1 MTMSSRPLIWFLST
15 ATLVN
20 FTGWVHAQEPVL
32 PIRIVEHVA
41 PSSEHGL
48 RPSADFQPVW
58 VWSKNPGDS
67 PLRLEQVL
75 YLEEKPNLAEL
86 QVIVD
91 DEFEAYLNGNPVSKG
106 TQWTEL
112 QRTDVTCL
120 LKKGRNVLRLDCR
133 NANASSAAGAIAVLR
148 IKNGKDV
155 MVAGTSHSTTVTYN
169 CETLPSSKIA
179 ISTADS
185 EPWNVFTPEEAQ
197 NAVLRQE
204 VDKLKSA
211 IRGPDS
217 RRAAKAIGYLAQF
230 AVDHP
235 KLDLFEPTFTLT
247 PETNVKPDP
256 QSNPLLNE
264 ALKTIICNLHPEK
277 HSETSKLCRQAAT
290 AAVYV
295 LVANAEDTKLV
306 LQEVESLF
314 CQTCAD
320 QQSIQL
326 AVLNGLLTRIALDET
341 EFRSAPQKAKDEKE
355 KNLKQITDQIAA
367 IDKTSKEIVE
377 LNKRITA
384 LNEVKLTTPPALPAP
399 LAPPPA
405 APPAAVT
412 AAVTAINK
420 VFDLLLKRV
429 EDEQKRLES
438 LQQVVIPEPSVS
450 EAARTRLSD
459 ITTFIQDK
467 TCGVPTGIA
476 SSLAQQIVFN
486 IDNLRRSY
494 DNIESRDNADAFFK
508 LVKSSSKDSV
518 QPIGAVTSAADRSGV
533 ASGFTS
539 GERPGVSTTAPFD
552 PQTSSKRPPLF
563 PVTDDRGQRMRRD
576 TSGNVDNEFRIAP
589 GAKGATEPTG
599 G

>member
-20 FTGWVHAQEPVL
+20 LTGWAHAQEPVQ
-32 PIRIVEHVA
+32 PVRIVELVA

-67 PLRLEQVL
+67 PLCLKQVI
-75 YLEEKPNLAEL
+75 YLEEKPTLAEL

-91 DEFEAYLNGNPVSKG
+91 DEFDAYLDDELVSKG
-106 TQWTEL
+106 TQWNEL

-120 LKKGRNVLRLDCR
+120 LEKGRNVLRLECR

-148 IKNGKDV
+148 IKDGAHV
-155 MVAGTSHSTTVTYN
+155 LVAGTSHSTTVTYN
-169 CETLPSSKIA
+169 NELLPSSKIA

-185 EPWNVFTPEEAQ
+185 EPWNVFTPEDAQ

-204 VDKLKSA
+204 VGELISA
-211 IRGPDS
+211 ICGPDS

-235 KLDLFEPTFTLT
+235 KLDLVEPTFTLT
-247 PETNVKPDP
+247 PETNIKPDP
-256 QSNPLLNE
+256 QSNPLLDE
-264 ALKTIICNLHPEK
+264 ALKTIIGILQPEK

-295 LVANAEDTKLV
+295 LVANAEDTHMV

-320 QQSIQL
+320 QQSIHL
-326 AVLNGLLTRIALDET
+326 AVLNGLRTRIALDET
-341 EFRSAPQKAKDEKE
+341 EFRSAPLKAKEEKE
-355 KNLKQITDQIAA
+355 KNRKQITDQIAA
-367 IDKTSKEIVE
+367 IEKTFKEISE
-377 LNKRITA
+377 LARRIKSLTDLPTGHSTTQEAVTA
-384 LNEVKLTTPPALPAP
+384 LN
-399 LAPPPA
+399 
-405 APPAAVT
+405 
-412 AAVTAINK
+412 K
-420 VFDLLLKRV
+420 VFKRLLNRL
-429 EDEQKRLES
+429 EDEQKILES

-459 ITTFIQDK
+459 IAEFMRQTT
-467 TCGVPTGIA
+467 CCVPTGIA

-486 IDNLRRSY
+486 IENLRRSY
-494 DNIESRDNADAFFK
+494 DNLESYDKADAFFRS
-508 LVKSSSKDSV
+508 VKSSSKDSV

-533 ASGFTS
+533 ASRFTS

-563 PVTDDRGQRMRRD
+563 PVTDDRGQRTKRD

-589 GAKGATEPTG
+589 GAKGATEPTEG
-599 G
+599 

>member
-32 PIRIVEHVA
+32 PIRIVEPVA
-41 PSSEHGL
+41 PISEHGL

-106 TQWTEL
+106 TQWTKL

-120 LKKGRNVLRLDCR
+120 LKTGRNVLLLDCR

-148 IKNGKDV
+148 IKNREHV

-169 CETLPSSKIA
+169 GETLPSSKIA

-211 IRGPDS
+211 ICGPDS

-247 PETNVKPDP
+247 PETNVKLDP
-256 QSNPLLNE
+256 QSNPLLDY
-264 ALKTIICNLHPEK
+264 ALKTIICNLHPGK
-277 HSETSKLCRQAAT
+277 HFETSKLCRQAAT

-295 LVANAEDTKLV
+295 LVADAEDTKLV
-306 LQEVESLF
+306 LQEVKSLF

-367 IDKTSKEIVE
+367 IDKTSKEISD
-377 LNKRITA
+377 LTRRFAA
-384 LNEVKLTTPPALPAP
+384 LVDLKLPTQAGAP
-399 LAPPPA
+399 HP
-405 APPAAVT
+405 AVT
-412 AAVTAINK
+412 ALDK
-420 VFDLLLKRV
+420 VFGPLLKRF
-429 EDEQKRLES
+429 EDEQKKLES

-459 ITTFIQDK
+459 IATFIQEK
-467 TCGVPTGIA
+467 TCCVPTGIA

-494 DNIESRDNADAFFK
+494 DNIESRDNADAFFES
-508 LVKSSSKDSV
+508 VKSSSKDSV

-563 PVTDDRGQRMRRD
+563 PVTDDRGQRTRRD

-589 GAKGATEPTG
+589 GGKGATEPTG